1 MTTAPSTQAYGV
13 RKPAVSPLR
22 FHHRKSYPLH
32 QLPFIDKAPGKRWLS
47 FWAVPKTGGYSG
59 GCKTGE
65 SLARIYLKHLKKHR
79 TDFNEGRLQSIVLDM
94 CEVERGGDPEQGAL
108 CGQVVGFFS
117 ELECWLI
124 AAVQHLDGGL
134 DQDENKTLLKTANAG
149 LNFDNEAG
157 TSTSIAEDKG
167 A

>member
-1 MTTAPSTQAYGV
+1 MTTAAPTQAHCV
-13 RKPAVSPLR
+13 RKSPASPLR
-22 FHHRKSYPLH
+22 FHHRKPYPLH
-32 QLPFIDKAPGKRWLS
+32 QLPFIDNVPGKRGLS

-65 SLARIYLKHLKKHR
+65 SLARIYLKQLKTHH

-124 AAVQHLDGGL
+124 
-134 DQDENKTLLKTANAG
+134 
-149 LNFDNEAG
+149 
-157 TSTSIAEDKG
+157 
-167 A
+167 